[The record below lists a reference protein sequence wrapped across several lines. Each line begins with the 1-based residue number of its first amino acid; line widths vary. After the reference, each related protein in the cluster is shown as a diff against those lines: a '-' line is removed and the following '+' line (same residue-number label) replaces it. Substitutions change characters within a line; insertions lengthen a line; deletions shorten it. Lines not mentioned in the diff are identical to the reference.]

1 MVTEPLP
8 ETITGDDEERQE
20 RLLGTSQVTVLLPFP
35 VSKRIAPGLRAS
47 SPGRSGGGAGREKEG
62 ELVTTYSL
70 YSLSNS
76 PVASR
81 RTELPDSANQR
92 KVGKSANVNK
102 H

>member
-1 MVTEPLP
+1 MVTKRLP

-70 YSLSNS
+70 QFPCGFPS
-76 PVASR
+76 
-81 RTELPDSANQR
+81 TELPDSANQR